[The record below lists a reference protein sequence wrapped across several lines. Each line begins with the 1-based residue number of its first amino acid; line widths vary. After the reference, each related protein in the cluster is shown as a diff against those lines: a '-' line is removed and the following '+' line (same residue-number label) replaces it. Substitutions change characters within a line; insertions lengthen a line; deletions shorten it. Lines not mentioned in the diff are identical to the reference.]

1 MHAVYGMGSHS
12 MPPPPQASPL
22 ATGPAPARGEDDK
35 SRKRKLFGDIP
46 DSKRRKFILV
56 DDDQR
61 GSRVRV
67 RVMLDQVK
75 MDDMPDAHLK
85 INAVF
90 PRSYFSRQ
98 EGDAEDRARAGWDDE
113 EDEAEAGTM
122 PTRGKTLVKVP
133 LMEDEAEMSVPRTTK
148 ARRNKEIALNE
159 LGYRMAWGQPRTFN
173 GRTLFLQRSRE
184 SSYISLFV
192 ITPNANLVSFVV
204 DAYRNKMRSSM
215 VAAGRSTASSPHL
228 ETRPGKRRWLE
239 RMKEPAKA
247 EREDSP

>member
-1 MHAVYGMGSHS
+1 MHSVYAMGGHA
-12 MPPPPQASPL
+12 MPPPQTSPL
-22 ATGPAPARGEDDK
+22 AAGMSREDDK

-98 EGDAEDRARAGWDDE
+98 EGDAEERVRASWDDE
-113 EDEAEAGTM
+113 EEVEGEAGTM
-122 PTRGKTLVKVP
+122 PTRGKTLVKIP
-133 LMEDEAEMSVPRTTK
+133 LLEGGETEMPIPRMSKTK
-148 ARRNKEIALNE
+148 RNKEIALNE

-184 SSYISLFV
+184 YFASDMSS
-192 ITPNANLVSFVV
+192 
-204 DAYRNKMRSSM
+204 
-215 VAAGRSTASSPHL
+215 AAC
-228 ETRPGKRRWLE
+228 
-239 RMKEPAKA
+239 
-247 EREDSP
+247 